1 MDRVIPFAD
10 RSRNGQVALVLI
22 VPLLFGAVVGVAL
35 GVSAALY
42 WALGILAGI
51 GALLAGLEHPGW
63 RGGALRGLVG
73 GAVYG
78 IGLLLAHEVSGA
90 EEKVSLGEFPP
101 ALILITALLGSAL
114 GALGARV
121 GAGRGVHRAAAEPE

>member
-1 MDRVIPFAD
+1 V
-10 RSRNGQVALVLI
+10 
-22 VPLLFGAVVGVAL
+22 
-35 GVSAALY
+35 
-42 WALGILAGI
+42 
-51 GALLAGLEHPGW
+51 
-63 RGGALRGLVG
+63 

-121 GAGRGVHRAAAEPE
+121 GAGRGVDRAAAEPE